1 MNLLI
6 IRHGESEANK
16 QRVVTGHIEYE
27 LTETGIK
34 QAKLMSK
41 WLNSQFKID
50 KIYSS
55 TLKRAA
61 KTSEILAS
69 KCDAEIILESGL
81 IDFDAGQIAGMK
93 YDDATEKNNS
103 VKCFPHQSIFEQE
116 TEIQYRMRVEN
127 VLSKILTENDIDS
140 TIAIVSHGGT
150 IVQLF
155 RAFFQ
160 LPINSKISIITGN
173 TGICHL
179 EFDGSNRKVYYT
191 NKQDHLSECES

>member
-16 QRVVTGHIEYE
+16 KRVVTGHLDYE
-27 LTETGIK
+27 LTKAGIK
-34 QAKLMSK
+34 QAKLMTK
-41 WLNSQFKID
+41 WLNLQFKID

-55 TLKRAA
+55 TLIRAV
-61 KTSEILAS
+61 KTAEILAS
-69 KCDAEIILESGL
+69 KYDTDIILENNL

-93 YDDATEKNNS
+93 YEDATEKNMS
-103 VKCFPHQSIFEQE
+103 VPCFPHQSLFEQE

-127 VLSKILTENDIDS
+127 VLSKIITENEIDT

-160 LPINSKISIITGN
+160 LPINSNISIITGN

-179 EFDGSNRKVYYT
+179 AYDGSNRKVYYT
-191 NKQDHLSECES
+191 NKQEHLSECKA